1 MKLTELIAKAKAD
14 NAVVSQELGKYR
26 ELMQASLA
34 QAIQRFMRQYKE
46 DTGLP
51 ITSISIE
58 LIQHYHGL
66 EPDESVLLS
75 VHLRDTWS

>member
-14 NAVVSQELGKYR
+14 NAVVSQELGEYR

-34 QAIQRFMRQYKE
+34 QAIRRFMRQYKE
-46 DTGLP
+46 DTGLL

-58 LIQHYHGL
+58 LIQHYPGP

-75 VHLRDTWS
+75 VHLHDTWS